1 MKNFIYIFSKE
12 DAEKAEE
19 QGSRLVTKMMA
30 QNGTEVYVYS
40 APDNMV
46 ERFTLKPGSYIESDV
61 LTFSLSF

>member
-12 DAEKAEE
+12 DAEKAIE

-40 APDNMV
+40 ATDNMV
-46 ERFTLKPGSYIESDV
+46 ERFALKPGSYIESDV